1 MVILKSMLRS
11 LLSENVVMLGVLVAL
26 LMLIEGCATAPAQA
40 ELPPSPDYSQYPTA
54 PTSTLGGLYQPG
66 YELALFSDIK
76 ATRVGDIVTVM
87 LVEQNSGQKSTD
99 TNLNQSTAMN
109 VGTPTFGGSSRPNMG
124 VTMDSA
130 NSFVGEAGSSQS
142 NSLNGSIAVTVREV
156 LPSGNLLVEGEKW
169 MQINQG
175 NEFIRLR
182 GVIRPRDVSPNN
194 VILSTQ
200 VADARISYS
209 GSGTQQ
215 NVNVVGWAAK
225 LLFSPLWPF

>member
-1 MVILKSMLRS
+1 MVIVKSLLRK
-11 LLSENVVMLGVLVAL
+11 LLSENVVLFGVLVL
-26 LMLIEGCATAPAQA
+26 LLTLLEGCAGAPRQQD
-40 ELPPSPDYSQYPTA
+40 LPPSPDYSQFPSA
-54 PTSTLGGLYQPG
+54 PESSSGGLYKAG
-66 YELALFSDIK
+66 YELSLFSDVK

-109 VGTPTFGGSSRPNMG
+109 IGTPTFGGSSRPNMG
-124 VTMDSA
+124 VVMDST
-130 NSFVGEAGSSQS
+130 NNFVGEAGSSQS

-182 GVIRPRDVSPNN
+182 GVIRPRDVGPNN
-194 VILSTQ
+194 VIMSTQ

-215 NVNVVGWAAK
+215 NVNVAGWAAK

>member
-1 MVILKSMLRS
+1 MLHVKSLLRS
-11 LLSENVVMLGVLVAL
+11 LLSENVVLSAVLL
-26 LMLIEGCATAPAQA
+26 LLLLLLEGCASSPDQV
-40 ELPPSPDYSQYPTA
+40 ELPPSPDYSQLPA
-54 PTSTLGGLYQPG
+54 APRPTSGGLYQAG
-66 YELALFSDIK
+66 YELSLFSDVK

-109 VGTPTFGGSSRPNMG
+109 IGAPTFGGSSRPNMA

-130 NSFVGEAGSSQS
+130 NAFTGESGSSQS

-182 GVIRPRDVSPNN
+182 GVIRPRDVGPSN
-194 VILSTQ
+194 VIYSTQ

-209 GSGTQQ
+209 GNGTPQ
-215 NVNVVGWAAK
+215 NVNVAGWAAK

>member
-1 MVILKSMLRS
+1 MVIVNLLLRK
-11 LLSENVVMLGVLVAL
+11 LLSENVVLLGVAVLLLVL
-26 LMLIEGCATAPAQA
+26 LEGCASAPQQG
-40 ELPPSPDYSQYPTA
+40 ELPPSPDYSQFPAPPA
-54 PTSTLGGLYQPG
+54 PTSGGLYQPG
-66 YELALFSDIK
+66 YELALFSDVK

-99 TNLNQSTAMN
+99 TNLSQSTAMN
-109 VGTPTFGGSSRPNMG
+109 IGTPTFGGSARPNMA
-124 VTMDSA
+124 VTLDSA
-130 NSFVGEAGSSQS
+130 NSFVGEGGSSQS

-182 GVIRPRDVSPNN
+182 GVIRPRDVGPNN
-194 VILSTQ
+194 IILSTQ
-200 VADARISYS
+200 IADARISYS
-209 GSGTQQ
+209 GNGTQQ
-215 NVNVVGWAAK
+215 NVNVAGWAAK

>member
-1 MVILKSMLRS
+1 MNSMKKIIQRQLGQCAILFVFMLAMIF
-11 LLSENVVMLGVLVAL
+11 LLQ
-26 LMLIEGCATAPAQA
+26 GCATNTVVEMPQ
-40 ELPPSPDYSQYPTA
+40 SPDYTELTA
-54 PTSTLGGLYQPG
+54 RPVSTSGGLYTPG
-66 YELALFSDIK
+66 YELALFSDVK

-87 LVEQNSGQKSTD
+87 LVEQNSGQKSSD

-109 VGTPTFGGSSRPNMG
+109 VGAPTFGGSSRPNMG
-124 VTMDSA
+124 IALDSA
-130 NSFVGEAGSSQS
+130 NNFTGESGSRQS

-169 MQINQG
+169 IQINQG

-182 GVIRPRDVSPNN
+182 GVIRPRDVGPNN
-194 VILSTQ
+194 LILSTQ

-209 GSGTQQ
+209 GTGSTQH
-215 NVNVVGWAAK
+215 VNVAGWAAK